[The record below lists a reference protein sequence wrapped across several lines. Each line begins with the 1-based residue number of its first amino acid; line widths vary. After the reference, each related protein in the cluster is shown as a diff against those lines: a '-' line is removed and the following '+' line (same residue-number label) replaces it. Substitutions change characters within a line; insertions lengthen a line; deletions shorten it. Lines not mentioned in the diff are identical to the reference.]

1 MTPGRSLPSKSGG
14 ISWLPVAATT
24 ARARILNSRWPR
36 AADSQWSW
44 YQPVTEVPVSTST
57 PARSSRS
64 SGVVGSP
71 RGGGPL

>member
-14 ISWLPVAATT
+14 ISWLPVATTT

-44 YQPVTEVPVSTST
+44 YQPVAEVPVSTST
-57 PARSSRS
+57 PARASRS
-64 SGVVGSP
+64 AAASSSARGV
-71 RGGGPL
+71 RPL